1 MSMICKNYNFMKAV
15 LLVTVSVASLFAFT
29 THTVEQPEGTPLFIT
44 SIAPYKSGMI
54 VAQKGVRKVTLYSSN
69 YKERLHEWEL
79 NEIPTGVTVD
89 GEQIITTVAGENE
102 NGVYLLSASVPSE
115 KCFIKTASGACAPLV
130 DTRSGKLYVCNQF
143 ALDPEGRYLFVANFL
158 PSQRA
163 DVDTVAACVSVI
175 DIASF
180 EKIKDIQLAN
190 GSNALRGMTLSPD
203 NRYLLV
209 THNLGRFQV
218 PTSQLQQGWMN
229 TSAVSLVN
237 VQTLN
242 FEGAVFG
249 T

>member
-143 ALDPEGRYLFVANFL
+143 AGTISEIDRKGKKELRTVRVLREPKSIVLDPEGRYLFVANFL

-180 EKIKDIQLAN
+180 EK
-190 GSNALRGMTLSPD
+190 
-203 NRYLLV
+203 
-209 THNLGRFQV
+209 
-218 PTSQLQQGWMN
+218 
-229 TSAVSLVN
+229 
-237 VQTLN
+237 
-242 FEGAVFG
+242 
-249 T
+249 